1 MEDKEFTVYFI
12 RHGQTLFNTTHQTQ
26 GWSDSPLTEEGI
38 RQAQQMKALF
48 KNKINKAYCSSSER
62 AMDTCEIIMGG
73 RNFYYTKL
81 FKEMNFG
88 LLEGFVERRAGTL
101 RKHEELSQGY
111 EDVKGESAEELNRRI
126 QKGLELIAK
135 EAEDK
140 DRILVVTHG
149 IYIMYLIAMF
159 NDFSFLDFIHNK
171 KGPISN
177 GSLTILQ
184 YKNGKYTMQA
194 YDTKDYGLI

>member
-1 MEDKEFTVYFI
+1 MEDKQFTVYFV

-38 RQAQQMKALF
+38 AQAHKLKELF
-48 KNKINKAYCSSSER
+48 ENKIDKAYSSSSER
-62 AMDTCEIIMGG
+62 AMDTCEIIVGG

-101 RKHEELSQGY
+101 RKHIELSQGY
-111 EDVKGESAEELNRRI
+111 EDVKGESAESLNKRI
-126 QKGLELIAK
+126 QEGLELIAG
-135 EAEDK
+135 EAEDN

-159 NDFSFLDFIHNK
+159 NDFSFLDFIQKK

-184 YKNGKYTMQA
+184 YKNGKYKMQA
-194 YDTKDYGLI
+194 YDTTDYNLI